1 VYRPRIY
8 VDVDLMV
15 EERWYQ
21 KVPNIEQSSVRESTS
36 AVGNLVGVKW
46 NCARMGQRG
55 GG

>member
-1 VYRPRIY
+1 MYD
-8 VDVDLMV
+8 DVDLMV

-21 KVPNIEQSSVRESTS
+21 KVPKIEQSSVRESTL

-46 NCARMGQRG
+46 NRARKGERG